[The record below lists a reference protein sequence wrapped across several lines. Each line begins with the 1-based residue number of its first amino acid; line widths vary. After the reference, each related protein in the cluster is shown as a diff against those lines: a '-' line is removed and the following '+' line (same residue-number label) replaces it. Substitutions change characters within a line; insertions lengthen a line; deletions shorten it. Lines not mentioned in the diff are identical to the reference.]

1 MFKPSLALVSIAVTT
16 ALLSSTSYAQE
27 KQVQNTKDVFETIVI
42 SGTRTEKPLKD
53 VAGSISV
60 VTSDDIERQVIS
72 DMNQLFK
79 YDPSVEVTGTSGGAQ
94 NFVVRGMGGDRILM
108 IKDGMRM
115 NEGYGA
121 DGLNDIVGRGFID
134 TDTLKQV
141 EVAKGA
147 ASSLYGSDALGGI
160 VVFTTKDA
168 SDYLQD
174 GENFATNIRIGGNT
188 DGNQKNIA
196 TTFAYQADKFEHVLN
211 LTIRDGE
218 EQQNFDD
225 TKAELSIESKSVFYK
240 GKYNINAHD
249 YFGFSVD
256 IWQQDVSGD
265 IAEGLLG
272 NFRGLEGYD
281 ITQESND
288 SERNNRSFQLQYHS
302 ETSTKFY
309 DLLNLSVYKNFTEQ
323 KDFEYGKID
332 IDANYGYPLV
342 EIRDMWK
349 NSVYQQDTIGLL
361 SNASLEINSEHTIG
375 YGLDIEQSESL
386 RTEFKLYSVEG
397 VPKHG
402 YPISLEKF
410 PKTKVERAGIFL
422 NDEMSL
428 MDGDLVITPGVRYD
442 TYKMDPIN
450 AIKEDGESYKK
461 YDETNL
467 SFNLGSLYKIAE
479 TMSFFAQYGQ
489 GFKVPAYDLA
499 YIDHDNSMYGYKI
512 IPADDDLSPETSESY
527 ELGLRGHA
535 GDFIINGAVFYDE
548 FEDFLSTELID
559 IETSINPH
567 SGQSSDVLVYQYQN
581 IDAVTI
587 KGIELG
593 VNYLFDDN
601 ITLFVNAS
609 YQDGK
614 DEKTGDY
621 IQSISPLSGNVGFS
635 YDSDYWSTELIA
647 NWADSMRKV
656 NEGENELAGY
666 TSIDWFINYQLSDK
680 IRVNFAV
687 NNLLDKEYV
696 RFSKV
701 AGHSDGDEL
710 GHFTEAGRSFSAN
723 MRFTF

>member
-225 TKAELSIESKSVFYK
+225 TKVELSIESKSVFYK

-410 PKTKVERAGIFL
+410 PQTKVERAGIFL

>member
-225 TKAELSIESKSVFYK
+225 TKVELSIESKSVFYK

-386 RTEFKLYSVEG
+386 RTEFKLYSVDG

>member
-225 TKAELSIESKSVFYK
+225 TKVELSIESKSVFYK

-349 NSVYQQDTIGLL
+349 NSVYQQDTIGFL

-614 DEKTGDY
+614 DKKTGDY

>member
-225 TKAELSIESKSVFYK
+225 TKVELSIESKSVFYK

>member
-225 TKAELSIESKSVFYK
+225 TKVELSIESKSVFYK

-349 NSVYQQDTIGLL
+349 NSVYQQDTIGFL

-701 AGHSDGDEL
+701 AGHSEGDEL